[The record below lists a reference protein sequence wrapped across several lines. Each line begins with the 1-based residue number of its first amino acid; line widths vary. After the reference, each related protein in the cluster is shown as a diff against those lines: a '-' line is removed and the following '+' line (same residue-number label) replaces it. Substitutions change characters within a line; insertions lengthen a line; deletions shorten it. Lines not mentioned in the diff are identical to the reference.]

1 MFRPPREPTDPD
13 ASIRATDSDAA
24 LARLSAVQK
33 GYLVDP
39 FVRHLVP
46 RAHLQPPRPPLI
58 NIGTYVRTVCI
69 DKLVDGW
76 LQKCSIE
83 GRSGCQI
90 LSLGAGSDTR
100 FWRLATGP
108 WKDTLSKYIELDF
121 PEITTK
127 KTMAITKSRELSSL
141 LGKPGEVQIDKS
153 GTGLHS
159 PKYHLFGVDL
169 RLPPADTLSIL
180 LASPSTSDSTTP
192 LLSPDVPTLLLF
204 ECVLVYMTP
213 EASAQL
219 VQWFVDYFSSTDN
232 NTNRKLR
239 VLGGIVYEMFGLN
252 DPFGR
257 VMVNNLKTRNV
268 SLPGAEPYPTM
279 QSLPKRFL
287 QHGFRASHALSLRE
301 LRASHLGTTELER
314 ISKLEMLDEV
324 EELELVLEHYA
335 ITWGAWIDGTG
346 ETKADWAG
354 WGLNQAVAAQPVD
367 SDTSE

>member
-1 MFRPPREPTDPD
+1 
-13 ASIRATDSDAA
+13 
-24 LARLSAVQK
+24 
-33 GYLVDP
+33 
-39 FVRHLVP
+39 
-46 RAHLQPPRPPLI
+46 
-58 NIGTYVRTVCI
+58 
-69 DKLVDGW
+69 
-76 LQKCSIE
+76 
-83 GRSGCQI
+83 
-90 LSLGAGSDTR
+90 
-100 FWRLATGP
+100 
-108 WKDTLSKYIELDF
+108 
-121 PEITTK
+121 
-127 KTMAITKSRELSSL
+127 
-141 LGKPGEVQIDKS
+141 
-153 GTGLHS
+153 
-159 PKYHLFGVDL
+159 
-169 RLPPADTLSIL
+169 
-180 LASPSTSDSTTP
+180 
-192 LLSPDVPTLLLF
+192 
-204 ECVLVYMTP
+204 MTP

-232 NTNRKLR
+232 NTNRKPR